1 MIRWVGNMLLA
12 IVVISTMTNIA
23 SSQLYIQAGLNASA
37 QRAKF
42 NGINIDSERKPG
54 FHVGL
59 FSNIQL
65 IRQLSFQPGILYSSK
80 GLAGRDAIS
89 SFNYIEVP
97 AHLHYR
103 FNENEGAFIEAGFY
117 FAMLIS
123 ARSQGYNV
131 SDDAHLEDF
140 GGNFGVG
147 YHFKKVS
154 IGLRANQGLI
164 NIARVRQ
171 TVVGEVTNYN
181 MNAMLYFAIKIF

>member
-1 MIRWVGNMLLA
+1 MIRWVGKGLLA
-12 IVVISTMTNIA
+12 IIALFYMTSIA
-23 SSQLYIQAGLNASA
+23 NSQLYIQAGLNASS

-54 FHVGL
+54 YHAGL

-65 IRQLSFQPGILYSSK
+65 VRQLSLQPGILYSSK

-97 AHLHYR
+97 ANLHYR
-103 FNENEGAFIEAGFY
+103 FSENEGAFIEAGFY

-123 ARSQGYNV
+123 AKSQGYNV

-147 YHFKKVS
+147 YHFRKIS

-171 TVVGEVTNYN
+171 TVIGEVTNYN
-181 MNAMLYFAIKIF
+181 MNAMLYFTKKIF